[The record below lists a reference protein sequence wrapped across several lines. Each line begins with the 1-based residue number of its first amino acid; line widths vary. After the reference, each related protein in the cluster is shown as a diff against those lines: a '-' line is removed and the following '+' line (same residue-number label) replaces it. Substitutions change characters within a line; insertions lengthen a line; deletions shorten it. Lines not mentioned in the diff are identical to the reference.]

1 LRLFL
6 DFRRAVEAARFSGL
20 ALLAGGLMAP
30 ACAPAL
36 QPSPPVPQTEAR
48 KVISGQTPLPQ
59 DKGLPTQ
66 PRQVQVP
73 PLTAQPGQVKQE
85 EGEEENLYRHTPL
98 VQSISDTI
106 FHDNPHPTNPEQIR
120 LRAIHIEWT
129 ARTFEWINTAIILLC
144 IIIPVARFLPRVIRK
159 RSSTLNQ
166 NLENARK
173 TAADA
178 NARLSAVEAQMSR
191 LDEEI
196 AKIRAQVEEES
207 KQDEARIK
215 ATIEE
220 ERARIVASAQQEIDA
235 AAAHARRNLR
245 CYAADIAI
253 EQAASQMVLTPD
265 TDRALIAEFI
275 SQVQQPSANGAHGA
289 APGGMK

>member
-1 LRLFL
+1 LN
-6 DFRRAVEAARFSGL
+6 FRRAVEAARFSGL
-20 ALLAGGLMAP
+20 ALLAGGLMVPASLAAP
-30 ACAPAL
+30 
-36 QPSPPVPQTEAR
+36 QPQAPVPQAEGR
-48 KVISGQTPLPQ
+48 KVIAGEAPLPE
-59 DKGLPTQ
+59 DRGLPTQ

-73 PLTAQPGQVKQE
+73 PLTAQPGEVKQE

-106 FHDNPHPTNPEQIR
+106 FHDNPHPSNPEQIR
-120 LRAIHIEWT
+120 LRAVHIEWT
-129 ARTFEWINTAIILLC
+129 ARAFEWINTIIILLC

-159 RSSTLNQ
+159 RSLTLNH

-173 TAADA
+173 TTADA

-215 ATIEE
+215 ASIEE
-220 ERARIVASAQQEIDA
+220 ERARIVASAEQEIDA

-253 EQAASQMVLTPD
+253 GRAAAQMVLTPD

-275 SQVQQPSANGAHGA
+275 GQAQRESPNGAHGA
-289 APGGMK
+289 AGGGKE